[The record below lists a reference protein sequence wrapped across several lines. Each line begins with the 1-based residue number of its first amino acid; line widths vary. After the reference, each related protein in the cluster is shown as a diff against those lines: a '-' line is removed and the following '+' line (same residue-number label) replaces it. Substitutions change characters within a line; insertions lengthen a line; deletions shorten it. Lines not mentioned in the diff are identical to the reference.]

1 MLVAEGG
8 IYQPGGPGGV
18 RKTRLQEAEDTL
30 QSLLLKDTDQHPDV
44 IAQKKLIDYLK
55 AHPDDGDPG
64 TASAAKGAG
73 DGKTAAVDPTGGT
86 TTPRRS
92 VPNPVYDQL
101 KIKLIEAD
109 TQVASLTRQHDEA
122 EQTQDRLEKISR
134 EQPGL
139 FAEYQNMDRD
149 YNVLRKNYEDLLG
162 RLQSANIAQ
171 AADTQA
177 DKVKLQI
184 IDPPEVPRIPAA
196 PNRPLLVTGVLL
208 GGVTIG
214 LGITILFGQL
224 DRSFSSVDELRTLG
238 LPVLGGISVLGMAP
252 LRQRLMTAL
261 RFSAAV
267 MVLMAVYGIVMVHI
281 LRTAALI

>member
-1 MLVAEGG
+1 
-8 IYQPGGPGGV
+8 
-18 RKTRLQEAEDTL
+18 
-30 QSLLLKDTDQHPDV
+30 
-44 IAQKKLIDYLK
+44 
-55 AHPDDGDPG
+55 
-64 TASAAKGAG
+64 
-73 DGKTAAVDPTGGT
+73 
-86 TTPRRS
+86 
-92 VPNPVYDQL
+92 
-101 KIKLIEAD
+101 
-109 TQVASLTRQHDEA
+109 
-122 EQTQDRLEKISR
+122 
-134 EQPGL
+134 
-139 FAEYQNMDRD
+139 MDRD

-184 IDPPEVPRIPAA
+184 IDPPEVPKIPAA
-196 PNRPLLVTGVLL
+196 PNRPLLVSGVLL
-208 GGVTIG
+208 GGVAIG
-214 LGITILFGQL
+214 LGITVLFGQL

>member
-1 MLVAEGG
+1 M
-8 IYQPGGPGGV
+8 
-18 RKTRLQEAEDTL
+18 
-30 QSLLLKDTDQHPDV
+30 QSLLLKYTDQHPDV

-64 TASAAKGAG
+64 TAATSAKTPGQANPGLNNPGLNNPGLNNPGQSNSGQSQNVTG
-73 DGKTAAVDPTGGT
+73 DTAGGT

-109 TQVASLTRQHDEA
+109 TLVASLTRQHDEA
-122 EQTQDRLEKISR
+122 LQAQDRLEKISR

-149 YNVLRKNYEDLLG
+149 YNVLRKNYEELLG

-208 GGVTIG
+208 GGVAIG
-214 LGITILFGQL
+214 LGVTVLFGQL
-224 DRSFSSVDELRTLG
+224 DRSFASVDDLRALG

-252 LRQRLMTAL
+252 LRQRMMTAL

-267 MVLMAVYGIVMVHI
+267 TVLMAVYGIVMVHI
-281 LRTAALI
+281 LRSAALI

>member
-1 MLVAEGG
+1 LA
-8 IYQPGGPGGV
+8 GPGGH
-18 RKTRLQEAEDTL
+18 KTRLQEAED
-30 QSLLLKDTDQHPDV
+30 QMQALLLKDTDQHPDV

-55 AHPDDGDPG
+55 AHPDDADP
-64 TASAAKGAG
+64 ASAATRSKGAG
-73 DGKTAAVDPTGGT
+73 QGQAAAGDPQAGT

-101 KIKLIEAD
+101 KVKLIETD

-122 EQTQDRLEKISR
+122 GQTQDRLEKISR

-184 IDPPEVPRIPAA
+184 IDPPEVARIPAW
-196 PNRPLLVTGVLL
+196 PNRPLWVTGVLL
-208 GGVTIG
+208 VGLAVG
-214 LGITILFGQL
+214 LGTTILFGQL
-224 DRSFSSVDELRTLG
+224 DRSFSTVDDLRTLG

-252 LRQRLMTAL
+252 LRQRLMTGL
-261 RFSAAV
+261 RFSAALG
-267 MVLMAVYGIVMVHI
+267 VLMTVYGIVMVHI